1 MFLYQK
7 SHDHMRCVKLLA
19 SFPYFYRVSSLLCAI
34 CLGLCVLSFAVRFSL
49 TALQLLATLTLRRL
63 PGLAPKSSE
72 NQLNRQ
78 IFPTEVGEDI
88 LEFPLPGV
96 GNANVARCNDET
108 TICYHNNVCWDIM
121 LTFVS
126 TAPKWPKDG
135 YCEFNSHGFL
145 QIKY

>member
-34 CLGLCVLSFAVRFSL
+34 CLGFCVLSFAVRFSL

-63 PGLAPKSSE
+63 LGLAPKSSE

-78 IFPTEVGEDI
+78 IFPTKVI

-96 GNANVARCNDET
+96 GNANIARCNDET
-108 TICYHNNVCWDIM
+108 TICYHNNVLEYHVDVC
-121 LTFVS
+121 FHCPQV
-126 TAPKWPKDG
+126 A
-135 YCEFNSHGFL
+135 
-145 QIKY
+145 

>member
-1 MFLYQK
+1 MT
-7 SHDHMRCVKLLA
+7 CVKLLA

-34 CLGLCVLSFAVRFSL
+34 CLGFCVLSFAVRFSL

-63 PGLAPKSSE
+63 LGLAPKSSE

-78 IFPTEVGEDI
+78 IFPTKVI

-126 TAPKWPKDG
+126 TAPKGPKDG